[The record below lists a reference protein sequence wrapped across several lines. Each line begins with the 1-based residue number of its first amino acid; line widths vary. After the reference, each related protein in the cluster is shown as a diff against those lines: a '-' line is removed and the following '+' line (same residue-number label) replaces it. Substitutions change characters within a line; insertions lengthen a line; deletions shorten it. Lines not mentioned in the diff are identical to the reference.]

1 MSPSFVPGSVDVA
14 PEVLAAQARP
24 ILPFRSSEFEN
35 FFRATA
41 EKAQPLFGGGGRVF
55 QGSFSGTG
63 MQEAAIRN
71 FVSSAVLICVNGAS
85 SERWY
90 DIAIANGKSADRL
103 DADWGQPILPGELTA
118 ALTQRQYDAVAIV
131 HNETSTGVENPLPEL
146 AAAVRT
152 ASPDT
157 LILVDAVSSFGG
169 VRLEMDAWGIDF
181 LFAASQ
187 HCLAL
192 PPGLSLA
199 AASDRAMQRAEAVPD
214 RGWYFDLVRME
225 RHRLKDSLPST
236 PAMPLLYALDAQ
248 LDRMMAEGF
257 EARYERHAALSARVR
272 EWAAGH
278 NLPTLAP
285 EPYTSKTSTVLRNA
299 DNWVI
304 PDLNKFLLQRG
315 MRIANGYGRLR
326 ETTFRIATMGEL
338 QPADVEN
345 LLRALDAWAEK

>member
-1 MSPSFVPGSVDVA
+1 VA

-35 FFRATA
+35 FFRTTA
-41 EKAQPLFGGGGRVF
+41 EKAQPLFGGGERVF

-63 MQEAAIRN
+63 MQEAAVRN
-71 FVSSAVLICVNGAS
+71 FVSAGILVCVNGAS

-90 DIAIANGKSADRL
+90 EIAVANGKSVDRL
-103 DADWGQPILPGELTA
+103 DVEWGQPVLVDHLMA
-118 ALTQRQYDAVAIV
+118 ALSHRPYDAVALV
-131 HNETSTGVENPLPEL
+131 HNETSTGVENSLPDL
-146 AAAVRT
+146 TAAVR
-152 ASPDT
+152 AVNPDI

-169 VRLEMDAWGIDF
+169 VKLEMDAWGIDF

-199 AASDRAMQRAEAVPD
+199 AASNRALERAEMVPD

-248 LDRMMAEGF
+248 LDRIMAEGI
-257 EARYERHAALSARVR
+257 EVRYERHAALSARVR
-272 EWAAGH
+272 EWAAAH

-285 EPYTSKTSTVLRNA
+285 EACTSKTVTALRNA

-304 PDLNKFLLQRG
+304 SDLNKFLLQRG
-315 MRIANGYGRLR
+315 MRIAGGYGRLR

-338 QPADVEN
+338 QLADVEN